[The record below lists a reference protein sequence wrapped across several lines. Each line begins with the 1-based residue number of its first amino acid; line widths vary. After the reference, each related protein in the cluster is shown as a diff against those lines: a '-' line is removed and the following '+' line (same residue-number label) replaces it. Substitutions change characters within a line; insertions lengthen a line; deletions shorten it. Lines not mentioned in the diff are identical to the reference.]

1 MFRAVIFDFD
11 GTIVDSCEAHIES
24 FKRALSKFGLT
35 VEDREIYRGFG
46 KPARQILLEILPQ
59 QARAHVDELV
69 KEKRI
74 QFIETSLEVRVFD
87 GVEETLRYLKQRGIA
102 TALATSADRPS
113 VLRVLSRFGL
123 EGYFDVIL
131 SAEDVKAA
139 KPSPDIFI
147 LAAERLAV
155 ETQECLVVGD
165 SVFDVIAAREAG
177 IKTVAIANNP
187 FQIEEIKS
195 LGVPVISRMP
205 ILRSIFEIL

>member
-187 FQIEEIKS
+187 FQIEEIRS